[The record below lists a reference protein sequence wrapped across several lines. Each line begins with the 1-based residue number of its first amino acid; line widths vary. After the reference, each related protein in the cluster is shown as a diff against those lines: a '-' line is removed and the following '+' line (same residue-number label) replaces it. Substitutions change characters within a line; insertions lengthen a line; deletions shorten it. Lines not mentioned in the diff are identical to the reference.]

1 MRGIFCV
8 DPGASTGV
16 AWGILNE
23 KDETAIKAVSERM
36 YSSSLTLQGTEQE
49 QIRDLY
55 AFWTGF
61 KKSCV
66 QGHCMEPETIDLVIE
81 DFVLFPGEKPG
92 RATTIAE
99 RVAWGFE
106 GYRMAMFDHWRA
118 RWPKHYTPISW
129 QMSGAANRFTKREIL
144 TQADAWIRGK
154 EHERSAFAH
163 MILRTN
169 VLMDNR
175 VTRARVTR

>member
-1 MRGIFCV
+1 MRGIFAV
-8 DPGASTGV
+8 DPGESTGV

-23 KDETAIKAVSERM
+23 KHRGTALEAVAQRM
-36 YSSSLTLQGTEQE
+36 YSSSLTLTGTEPE

-66 QGHCMEPETIDLVIE
+66 QAHQMLPETIDLVIE

-92 RATTIAE
+92 RSTTTPE
-99 RVAWGFE
+99 RIAWGFE

-129 QMSGAANRFTKREIL
+129 QKSGGAKRFSTQAIL
-144 TQADAWIRGK
+144 KAADAWVVGK

-163 MILRTN
+163 MVLRTN
-169 VLMDNR
+169 ILMNNQIP
-175 VTRARVTR
+175 